1 MTSKL
6 YTVQVERYGEWV
18 DYKFMPLD
26 DGSVWTKPT
35 FGVAKTLPAEEARRL
50 WRALRRKGWEVMPES
65 CINF

>member
-6 YTVQVERYGEWV
+6 YTMQVERYGEWV
-18 DYKFMPLD
+18 EYKFMPLD

-35 FGVAKTLPAEEARRL
+35 FGAAKTLPAEEARRL
-50 WRALRRKGWEVMPES
+50 WRALRRKGWVMPEP